1 MALKVLIAD
10 DSAFMRSIVKN
21 VLTQA
26 GVTDITE
33 AVDGQDAIIKYDQI
47 NPNLCFFDIMMP
59 NKTGLEALKEIM
71 EKHPDAKIVMC
82 TSVGQEKVVQEAV
95 ETGATDFITKPF
107 KPEDIKEVVSKFN
120 K

>member
-1 MALKVLIAD
+1 MTIKVLIAD
-10 DSAFMRSIVKN
+10 DSAFMRNIIKN

-26 GVTDITE
+26 GITDIIE
-33 AVDGQDAIIKYDQI
+33 AVDGQDAILKYDQTK
-47 NPNLCFFDIMMP
+47 PNLCFFDIMMP

-71 EKHPDAKIVMC
+71 SKDTSAKIVMC